1 MHRISPRRYCRHRRE
16 RGAALVEFALVF
28 PLLFMLVA
36 GMIDFGMVFSNL
48 NSTRQ
53 GVREGARQAV
63 VAEFGN
69 DTACSIV
76 GATPAA
82 TTKKLMC
89 LTKDRI
95 GLKQSDTRVKV
106 AFSNTNEVGGGIL
119 VCAMY
124 PMTSI
129 TGTFEPVLDDRV
141 VTAKVEMRIEKVDET
156 LTAAAETALNG
167 DWSWCA

>member
-1 MHRISPRRYCRHRRE
+1 MHRISRRRHARCPRE

-28 PLLFMLVA
+28 PLLFMLIA

-48 NSTRQ
+48 NSSRQ

-63 VAEFGN
+63 VADFGA
-69 DTACSIV
+69 DTTCPVV
-76 GATPAA
+76 GVTPATA
-82 TTKKLMC
+82 TKKLMC

-95 GLKQSDTRVKV
+95 GLPQTDTRVKV
-106 AFSNTNEVGGGIL
+106 AFANTNEVGGGIL

-124 PMTSI
+124 PMCSV
-129 TGTFEPVLDDRV
+129 TGTFAPVLDGRV
-141 VTAKVEMRIEKVDET
+141 VTAKVEMRIEKVDES

>member
-1 MHRISPRRYCRHRRE
+1 VHRNRRRRHCRTRD

-28 PLLFMLVA
+28 PVLFMLLA

-63 VAEFGN
+63 VADFGT
-69 DTACSIV
+69 DTACPIV
-76 GATPAA
+76 GVTPAA
-82 TTKKLMC
+82 TTTKLMC
-89 LTKDRI
+89 LTKGRI
-95 GLKQSDTRVKV
+95 GLREQDTRVKV

-124 PMTSI
+124 PMSSV
-129 TGTFEPVLDDRV
+129 TGTFAPVLNGRV
-141 VTAKVEMRIEKVDET
+141 VTTKVEMRIEKVDET
-156 LTAAAETALNG
+156 LTPAAETALNG

>member
-1 MHRISPRRYCRHRRE
+1 VHRISRRRGGTRNRE

-28 PLLFMLVA
+28 PLLFMLIA
-36 GMIDFGMVFSNL
+36 GMIDFGMVFANL
-48 NSTRQ
+48 NATRQ

-63 VAEFGN
+63 VADFGT
-69 DTACSIV
+69 DGSCTIV
-76 GATPAA
+76 GTTPAEA
-82 TTKKLMC
+82 TKQLMC

-95 GLKQSDTRVKV
+95 GLPQVDTRVKV

-124 PMTSI
+124 PMTSV
-129 TGTFEPVLDDRV
+129 TGTFKPVLDGRV
-141 VTAKVEMRIEKVDET
+141 VTTKVEMRIEKVDES
-156 LTAAAETALNG
+156 LTPAAEAALNG

>member
-1 MHRISPRRYCRHRRE
+1 MGRSARTRFRPVGDDAARNHSPGRGGLVHRISPRRYCRHRRE

-63 VAEFGN
+63 VADFGN
-69 DTACSIV
+69 DTACPIV
-76 GATPAA
+76 GAAPVA

-89 LTKDRI
+89 
-95 GLKQSDTRVKV
+95 
-106 AFSNTNEVGGGIL
+106 
-119 VCAMY
+119 
-124 PMTSI
+124 
-129 TGTFEPVLDDRV
+129 
-141 VTAKVEMRIEKVDET
+141 
-156 LTAAAETALNG
+156 
-167 DWSWCA
+167 